1 MTRTAKTLARAAGRL
16 IRAACLPAAALPV
29 WWVVWS
35 LAMGALQGPAEQA
48 ALYGSALRGQ
58 PGLAAWTLLP
68 SWPTLQPLTE
78 LLFDTPQFFAM
89 FWNSCRLAF
98 PLVLGQLLV
107 GAPAAWAFSRLR
119 FRGRRVLF
127 GLYLLLMVLPFQV
140 TMVPGYL
147 VLNALSLLDTRWAVI
162 LPGVFSTF
170 PVFIMAKSFDAVPPE
185 MLSAARVD
193 GAGPLQIF
201 LRIGLPLGA
210 PGLAAA
216 AVLGFLEGWNM
227 IEQPMTFLKSQSLW
241 PLAVALPGFSGAADT
256 LSLAFAAGLIAL
268 LPALLIFLSGQ
279 KYLELGIQSGG
290 LK

>member
-1 MTRTAKTLARAAGRL
+1 MIRTNGLARAAGHL
-16 IRAACLPAAALPV
+16 ARAACLLAAALPV

-48 ALYGSALRGQ
+48 ALYGPALRGQ
-58 PGLAAWTLLP
+58 PGLAAWALLP
-68 SWPTLQPLTE
+68 SWPTLQPLAE
-78 LLFDTPQFFAM
+78 LLLDTPQFFAM
-89 FWNSCRLAF
+89 FWNSCRLTV
-98 PLVLGQLLV
+98 PLVAGQLLV

-119 FRGRRVLF
+119 FRGRRALF

-147 VLNALSLLDTRWAVI
+147 VLNALGLLDTRWAVI

-201 LRIGLPLGA
+201 WHIGLPLGA

-216 AVLGFLEGWNM
+216 AVLGFLEGWNL
-227 IEQPMTFLKSQSLW
+227 IEQPMTFLKDQSLW
-241 PLAVALPGFSGAADT
+241 PLSVALPGFSGAADT
-256 LSLAFAAGLIAL
+256 LGLAFAASLIAL
-268 LPALLIFLSGQ
+268 LPALLVFLFGQ
-279 KYLELGIQSGG
+279 KYLTLGIQSGG